1 MKTKF
6 LSLLFSVAFT
16 INLFSQAAVIPEVV
30 EGISLERLERYE
42 DFLQREIEEGRLPGA
57 VTWIMRNGE
66 VVHHESYGFS
76 DLKSQTPMKED
87 QIFYIQSMTKLIIS
101 AALMTLYEEGHFSL
115 SDRVSKYFPFLSDLK
130 VATDMDQG
138 SAGSL
143 TDLERPIRISD
154 LFSHTA
160 GFSHGLGN
168 NKLEQEVNA
177 ALYGEEH
184 QDLESRVKALATMP
198 LVGQP
203 GKQWHYSA
211 APDIIALLIQYFS
224 GQSTAEFLQERIF
237 DPLGMGDTGYNVDP
251 SEADRVAKVHLVS
264 DQGIITSPEQTP
276 TSGNTVYGGT
286 HGLFSTAEDYGAF
299 LSMMIQGGT
308 YNGHQI
314 LGKKTIELMTQN
326 HIGDLFWQDG
336 RGFGLGIAV
345 TTDVAAAGMPGS
357 EGDYFWSGYFC
368 TYFIVDPKENLV
380 TLLMSQRFP
389 YTNYYREKMRQLVY
403 QAIID

>member
-345 TTDVAAAGMPGS
+345 TTDVAAAGMLGS